1 MHHHAARQI
10 AAATADRT
18 CGRAAAR
25 VTREERADAQIQ
37 QAQADTEAAAI
48 EAGIAGSETDADLQ
62 ALLAAHVGVL
72 AGLPEITP
80 DPEFDADAD
89 ADGAW
94 LYQRRAAWTL
104 HASARRRLLI
114 IAGALRLADAAA
126 LPELLPAHQRQAHLA
141 RIIARAAR
149 DSLSALAHARLRV
162 AHICITARAMRA
174 GRAAVLASTAPAC
187 C

>member
-1 MHHHAARQI
+1 MDTARQI
-10 AAATADRT
+10 ITAVTAERE
-18 CGRAAAR
+18 CARAAAR

-37 QAQADTEAAAI
+37 QAQAEGETAAI

-94 LYQRRAAWTL
+94 LYQRGEAWTL
-104 HASARRRLLI
+104 HAIARRRLLRL
-114 IAGALRLADAAA
+114 ADTLRVADAAA
-126 LPELLPAHQRQAHLA
+126 LPDLLPAHQRQARLTN
-141 RIIARAAR
+141 ILARAAR

-162 AHICITARAMRA
+162 AHICITARILRA
-174 GRAAVLASTAPAC
+174 GRASAATSAAPAYC
-187 C
+187 